1 MWAFCVINMPA
12 LRRYEMTIAYIKEEK
27 KTNFFQGVEIENF
40 ENNYVIT
47 IYDKKKNRVK
57 NKLVKYIKKF
67 KIDTLVFSEDLKEYK
82 EEICKMMQDY
92 IVVIN
97 GRKVMEFLQFDI
109 MKYILEMQN
118 KDIRQEEV
126 YIVFKKD
133 NSLDLNFLKIFIEN
147 FRMTNIVT
155 NDLERLK
162 NVQDNL
168 LYNDNI
174 LISVSNNKKKAL
186 KRAKYILNVNL
197 SKEELEKYRINREA
211 IIVNIKEDVQY
222 DDISFAG
229 INVRYLEIEFPDEYL
244 ERFERL
250 GTKFDNVKLY
260 ESVLLKERMDKRK
273 MEEVQERIKNDGVR
287 VTALI
292 GNNGILDLKS

>member
-1 MWAFCVINMPA
+1 
-12 LRRYEMTIAYIKEEK
+12 MTIAYIKEEK
-27 KTNFFQGVEIENF
+27 KTNFFQGVEID
-40 ENNYVIT
+40 NYVIT

-57 NKLVKYIKKF
+57 NKLVKYINKF

-126 YIVFKKD
+126 YIIFKKD

>member
-1 MWAFCVINMPA
+1 
-12 LRRYEMTIAYIKEEK
+12 MTIAYIKEEK

-57 NKLVKYIKKF
+57 NKLVKYINKF

-126 YIVFKKD
+126 YIIFKKD

-292 GNNGILDLKS
+292 GNNGILD

>member
-1 MWAFCVINMPA
+1 MPA

-57 NKLVKYIKKF
+57 NKLVKYINKF

-126 YIVFKKD
+126 YIIFKKD

-292 GNNGILDLKS
+292 GNNGILD

>member
-1 MWAFCVINMPA
+1 
-12 LRRYEMTIAYIKEEK
+12 MTIAYIKEEK

-57 NKLVKYIKKF
+57 NKLVKYINKF

-126 YIVFKKD
+126 YIIFKKD

-197 SKEELEKYRINREA
+197 SKEELEKYRINRED

>member
-1 MWAFCVINMPA
+1 
-12 LRRYEMTIAYIKEEK
+12 MTIAYIKEEK

-57 NKLVKYIKKF
+57 NKLVKYINKF

-126 YIVFKKD
+126 YIIFKKD

-162 NVQDNL
+162 
-168 LYNDNI
+168 
-174 LISVSNNKKKAL
+174 K
-186 KRAKYILNVNL
+186 
-197 SKEELEKYRINREA
+197 
-211 IIVNIKEDVQY
+211 IICCIM
-222 DDISFAG
+222 IIF
-229 INVRYLEIEFPDEYL
+229 
-244 ERFERL
+244 
-250 GTKFDNVKLY
+250 
-260 ESVLLKERMDKRK
+260 
-273 MEEVQERIKNDGVR
+273 
-287 VTALI
+287 
-292 GNNGILDLKS
+292 

>member
-1 MWAFCVINMPA
+1 
-12 LRRYEMTIAYIKEEK
+12 MTIAYIKEEK

-57 NKLVKYIKKF
+57 NKLVKYINKF

-126 YIVFKKD
+126 YIIFKKD

-211 IIVNIKEDVQY
+211 IIVTIKEDVQY

-250 GTKFDNVKLY
+250 GTKFDNVKIY

-273 MEEVQERIKNDGVR
+273 MEEVHERIKNDGVR

>member
-1 MWAFCVINMPA
+1 
-12 LRRYEMTIAYIKEEK
+12 MTIAYIKEEK
-27 KTNFFQGVEIENF
+27 KKNFFQGVEIENF

-47 IYDKKKNRVK
+47 IYDKEKNRVK

-82 EEICKMMQDY
+82 EEICQKMQDY

-118 KDIRQEEV
+118 KDIRQEEI

-197 SKEELEKYRINREA
+197 SKGELEKYKINREA
-211 IIVNIKEDVQY
+211 IIVNIKEDVHY

-229 INVRYLEIEFPDEYL
+229 INVKYLEIELPDEYL
-244 ERFERL
+244 ERFERV

-260 ESVLLKERMDKRK
+260 ESVLLKEGMDKRK
-273 MEEVQERIKNDGVR
+273 VEEVQERIKNDGVR
-287 VTALI
+287 VTTLI
-292 GNNGILDLKS
+292 GNNGILDFKR

>member
-1 MWAFCVINMPA
+1 MPA

-57 NKLVKYIKKF
+57 NKLVKYINKF

-126 YIVFKKD
+126 YIIFKKD

>member
-1 MWAFCVINMPA
+1 
-12 LRRYEMTIAYIKEEK
+12 
-27 KTNFFQGVEIENF
+27 
-40 ENNYVIT
+40 
-47 IYDKKKNRVK
+47 
-57 NKLVKYIKKF
+57 
-67 KIDTLVFSEDLKEYK
+67 
-82 EEICKMMQDY
+82 MMQDY

-126 YIVFKKD
+126 YIIFKKD

-250 GTKFDNVKLY
+250 GTKFDNVKIY

-273 MEEVQERIKNDGVR
+273 MEEVHERIKNDGVR

>member
-1 MWAFCVINMPA
+1 
-12 LRRYEMTIAYIKEEK
+12 MTIAYIKEER

-47 IYDKKKNRVK
+47 IYDKEKNRVK

-82 EEICKMMQDY
+82 EEICQKMQDY

-118 KDIRQEEV
+118 KDIRQEEI

-133 NSLDLNFLKIFIEN
+133 NSLDLNFLKVFIEN

-197 SKEELEKYRINREA
+197 NKGELEKYRINREA
-211 IIVNIKEDVQY
+211 IIVNIKEDVHY

-229 INVRYLEIEFPDEYL
+229 INVKYLEVELPDEYL
-244 ERFERL
+244 ERFEKV
-250 GTKFDNVKLY
+250 GMKFDNVKLY
-260 ESVLLKERMDKRK
+260 ESVLLKEGMNKRK
-273 MEEVQERIKNDGVR
+273 MEEVHERIKNDGVR

>member
-1 MWAFCVINMPA
+1 
-12 LRRYEMTIAYIKEEK
+12 MTIAYIKEEK

-57 NKLVKYIKKF
+57 NKLVKYINKF

-126 YIVFKKD
+126 YIIFKKD

>member
-1 MWAFCVINMPA
+1 
-12 LRRYEMTIAYIKEEK
+12 MTIAYIKEEK

-57 NKLVKYIKKF
+57 NKLVKYINKF

-126 YIVFKKD
+126 YIIFKKD

-250 GTKFDNVKLY
+250 GTKFDNVKIY

-273 MEEVQERIKNDGVR
+273 MEEVHERIKNDGVR

>member
-1 MWAFCVINMPA
+1 
-12 LRRYEMTIAYIKEEK
+12 MTIAYIKEER

-47 IYDKKKNRVK
+47 IYDKEKNRVK

-82 EEICKMMQDY
+82 EEICQKMQDY

-118 KDIRQEEV
+118 KDIRQEEI

-133 NSLDLNFLKIFIEN
+133 NSLDLNFLKVFIEN

-197 SKEELEKYRINREA
+197 NKGELEKYRINREA
-211 IIVNIKEDVQY
+211 IIVNIKEDVHY

-229 INVRYLEIEFPDEYL
+229 INVKYLEVELPDEYL
-244 ERFERL
+244 ERFEKV
-250 GTKFDNVKLY
+250 GMKFDNVKLY
-260 ESVLLKERMDKRK
+260 ESVLLKEGMNKRK
-273 MEEVQERIKNDGVR
+273 VEEIQERIKNDGVR

-292 GNNGILDLKS
+292 GNKGILDFKS

>member
-1 MWAFCVINMPA
+1 
-12 LRRYEMTIAYIKEEK
+12 MTIAYIKEER

-47 IYDKKKNRVK
+47 IYDKEKNRVK

-82 EEICKMMQDY
+82 EEICQKMQDY

-118 KDIRQEEV
+118 KDIRQEEI

-133 NSLDLNFLKIFIEN
+133 NSLDLNFLKVFIEN

-197 SKEELEKYRINREA
+197 NKGELEKYRINREA
-211 IIVNIKEDVQY
+211 IIVNIKEDVHY

-229 INVRYLEIEFPDEYL
+229 INVKYLEVELPDEYL
-244 ERFERL
+244 ERFEKV
-250 GTKFDNVKLY
+250 GMKFDNVKLY
-260 ESVLLKERMDKRK
+260 ESVLLKEGMNKRK
-273 MEEVQERIKNDGVR
+273 VEEVQERIKNDGVR

-292 GNNGILDLKS
+292 GNKGILDFKS